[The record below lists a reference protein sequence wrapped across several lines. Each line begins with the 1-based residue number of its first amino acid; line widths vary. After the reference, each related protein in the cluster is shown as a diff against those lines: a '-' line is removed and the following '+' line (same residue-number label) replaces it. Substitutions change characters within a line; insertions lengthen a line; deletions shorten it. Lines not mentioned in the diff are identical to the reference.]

1 MILSSNCRNKSLRY
15 YDQCKKCFDQPVKK
29 NDLRKYDNIQ
39 KIKSGQE
46 DDFTTGSLLDCSYF
60 KKYYKM
66 IAIDFSKQQ
75 LLDDDSKAIQK
86 FTENLDQAVTTF
98 FLNEAKEIICD
109 KMAQYNSLNVKWSN
123 F

>member
-1 MILSSNCRNKSLRY
+1 
-15 YDQCKKCFDQPVKK
+15 
-29 NDLRKYDNIQ
+29 
-39 KIKSGQE
+39 
-46 DDFTTGSLLDCSYF
+46 
-60 KKYYKM
+60 M

-75 LLDDDSKAIQK
+75 PLDDDSKAIQK

-98 FLNEAKEIICD
+98 FLNEAKETICD